1 MSNVNLLRK
10 VFDITEANNGW
21 RRRECI
27 NLIAS
32 ESVLSP
38 LAERFFTSD
47 FEGRYNEHDVEAH
60 YQGTKYSTQI
70 EQFCND
76 LFEKKFNTGFVDTR
90 PISGGIANLITYT
103 AFTEPGDTFIALGIP
118 NGAHVSSTR
127 WGLAGVHGLK
137 DVSMVFDKDK
147 MNIDVDA
154 TIKVIK
160 NTNPKLL
167 MFGGSMFLFPEPV
180 REIKDS
186 IDPNTKIVYDAA
198 HVFGL
203 VYNDRFQQPLEEG
216 ADILDSST
224 HKTFQGPQGGIIIAR
239 QGFPEDDWKRIQKA
253 IFPGILSS
261 HHIHRLP
268 SLAITALEMNEF
280 GKDYADQTID
290 NAKTLA
296 ETLYEKGFNALCP
309 DLGFTKS
316 HQVIVDVKNL
326 GGGKNVA
333 EKLEE
338 NNIICN
344 KISLPSDSPR
354 DATRNPSGIR
364 LGTQE
369 MTRWGMK
376 KSEMVEISHLITR
389 ALLDEKNVKEE
400 VAELKKHFDE
410 IQYCFKEEQFF
421 KNT

>member
-1 MSNVNLLRK
+1 
-10 VFDITEANNGW
+10 
-21 RRRECI
+21 
-27 NLIAS
+27 
-32 ESVLSP
+32 
-38 LAERFFTSD
+38 
-47 FEGRYNEHDVEAH
+47 
-60 YQGTKYSTQI
+60 
-70 EQFCND
+70 
-76 LFEKKFNTGFVDTR
+76 
-90 PISGGIANLITYT
+90 
-103 AFTEPGDTFIALGIP
+103 
-118 NGAHVSSTR
+118 
-127 WGLAGVHGLK
+127 
-137 DVSMVFDKDK
+137 
-147 MNIDVDA
+147 
-154 TIKVIK
+154 
-160 NTNPKLL
+160 
-167 MFGGSMFLFPEPV
+167 
-180 REIKDS
+180 
-186 IDPNTKIVYDAA
+186 
-198 HVFGL
+198 VFGL

-253 IFPGILSS
+253 IFPGILSN

-280 GKDYADQTID
+280 GKDYADQTIN

-376 KSEMVEISHLITR
+376 KSEMVEISHLIAR
-389 ALLDEKNVKEE
+389 ALLDEKSVKEE